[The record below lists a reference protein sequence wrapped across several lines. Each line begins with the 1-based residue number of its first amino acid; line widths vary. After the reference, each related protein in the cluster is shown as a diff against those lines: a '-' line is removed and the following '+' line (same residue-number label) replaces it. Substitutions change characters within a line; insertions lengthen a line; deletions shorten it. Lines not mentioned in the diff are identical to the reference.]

1 MATGSYLTPT
11 YSRSQRDPPFWNEN
25 LAALKE
31 KSSTACFIAEQSK
44 NPEDVQSWRK
54 SVALLR
60 KEILTAKRNCFN
72 NFTTKI
78 DYRKDGKKV
87 FNFVNKI
94 QNRANTSSTEPLRV
108 GNRVLTNDMDIS
120 NSFNSFYS
128 TKQHLKNSLKTRQ
141 KIIGREI
148 RNIAS
153 SQSHGH
159 AIFHRNFSISELREA
174 VGHIR
179 CAKSSGPD
187 NFHPE
192 FLKHLGC
199 NALSVLLTLYNHSWK
214 YGVPAIWKKATVVPI
229 PKKNKPLD
237 DLNSYRPI
245 SLTSILS
252 KVMERMITSR
262 LDWYLETNN
271 LLTSSQAGFRKCQST
286 NQQVDFLGQSIKDA
300 LDQRHSALA
309 LFVDFEAAFDKVW
322 RLKCIQKLQ
331 TLGVCNNMLMWIRNF
346 ISQRFSAVRF
356 GNAISS
362 FKQSETGLPQG
373 TVISPILF
381 NIFINDLPD
390 LLASDGLTNT
400 ALFADNLAIWCST
413 PKRDQSKLNTILNL
427 TLERL
432 HLWCIENNMTVNLKK
447 TTCQFFT
454 LNRQP
459 FSPQLVYNG
468 MPVQQSDVSI
478 HLGCALDNKLKW
490 TKHAELVVSKA
501 RK

>member
-1 MATGSYLTPT
+1 
-11 YSRSQRDPPFWNEN
+11 
-25 LAALKE
+25 
-31 KSSTACFIAEQSK
+31 
-44 NPEDVQSWRK
+44 
-54 SVALLR
+54 
-60 KEILTAKRNCFN
+60 
-72 NFTTKI
+72 
-78 DYRKDGKKV
+78 
-87 FNFVNKI
+87 
-94 QNRANTSSTEPLRV
+94 
-108 GNRVLTNDMDIS
+108 MDIS

-128 TKQHLKNSLKTRQ
+128 TKQRLKKSLKTRQ

-159 AIFHRNFSISELREA
+159 EIFHRNFSISELREA

-179 CAKSSGPD
+179 CAKSPGPD

-214 YGVPAIWKKATVVPI
+214 YGVPAIWKKAIVVPI

-271 LLTSSQAGFRKCQST
+271 LLTSSQADFRKCQST
-286 NQQVDFLGQSIKDA
+286 NQQVVFLGQSIKDA
-300 LDQRHSALA
+300 LDQRYSALA

-362 FKQSETGLPQG
+362 FTQSETGLPQG

-400 ALFADNLAIWCST
+400 ALFADDLAIWCST
-413 PKRDQSKLNTILNL
+413 PKRNQSKLNTILNL

-432 HLWCIENNMTVNLKK
+432 HIWCIENNMTVNLKK

-478 HLGCALDNKLKW
+478 YLGCALDNKLK
-490 TKHAELVVSKA
+490 
-501 RK
+501 

>member
-1 MATGSYLTPT
+1 MSKTGERVSP
-11 YSRSQRDPPFWNEN
+11 
-25 LAALKE
+25 
-31 KSSTACFIAEQSK
+31 
-44 NPEDVQSWRK
+44 
-54 SVALLR
+54 LLR

-72 NFTTKI
+72 NFITKF
-78 DYRKDGKKV
+78 DYRKDGKK
-87 FNFVNKI
+87 
-94 QNRANTSSTEPLRV
+94 
-108 GNRVLTNDMDIS
+108 
-120 NSFNSFYS
+120 
-128 TKQHLKNSLKTRQ
+128 SLKTRQ

-159 AIFHRNFSISELREA
+159 EIFHRNFSISELREA

-179 CAKSSGPD
+179 CAKSPGPD

-214 YGVPAIWKKATVVPI
+214 YGVPAIWKKAIVVPI

-271 LLTSSQAGFRKCQST
+271 LLISSQAGFRKCQST
-286 NQQVDFLGQSIKDA
+286 NQQVVFLGQSIKDA

-362 FKQSETGLPQG
+362 LKQSETGLPQG

-400 ALFADNLAIWCST
+400 ALFADDLAIWRST
-413 PKRDQSKLNTILNL
+413 RKRDQSKLNTILNL

-478 HLGCALDNKLKW
+478 YLGCALDNKLKW
-490 TKHAELVVSKA
+490 NKHAELVVSKA
-501 RK
+501 RKRLSILKRLTGV

>member
-1 MATGSYLTPT
+1 MSETGERVSP
-11 YSRSQRDPPFWNEN
+11 SFE
-25 LAALKE
+25 
-31 KSSTACFIAEQSK
+31 
-44 NPEDVQSWRK
+44 RK
-54 SVALLR
+54 FLP
-60 KEILTAKRNCFN
+60 RN
-72 NFTTKI
+72 I
-78 DYRKDGKKV
+78 
-87 FNFVNKI
+87 
-94 QNRANTSSTEPLRV
+94 
-108 GNRVLTNDMDIS
+108 
-120 NSFNSFYS
+120 
-128 TKQHLKNSLKTRQ
+128 RQ

-148 RNIAS
+148 RNIDS

-159 AIFHRNFSISELREA
+159 EIFHRNFSISELREA

-179 CAKSSGPD
+179 CAKSPGTD

-214 YGVPAIWKKATVVPI
+214 YGVPAIWKKAIVVPI

-286 NQQVDFLGQSIKDA
+286 NQQVVFLGQSIKDA
-300 LDQRHSALA
+300 LDQRYSALA
-309 LFVDFEAAFDKVW
+309 LFVDFEAAFDK
-322 RLKCIQKLQ
+322 C
-331 TLGVCNNMLMWIRNF
+331 
-346 ISQRFSAVRF
+346 FSAVRF

-381 NIFINDLPD
+381 NIFINNLPD

-400 ALFADNLAIWCST
+400 ALFADDLAIWCST

-427 TLERL
+427 TLEDYTFGVLKIKYDCKPKEDYLSVL
-432 HLWCIENNMTVNLKK
+432 HFK
-447 TTCQFFT
+447 
-454 LNRQP
+454 
-459 FSPQLVYNG
+459 
-468 MPVQQSDVSI
+468 
-478 HLGCALDNKLKW
+478 
-490 TKHAELVVSKA
+490 
-501 RK
+501 